1 MKQRKSER
9 QKRKRGLTQSRR
21 AIAFLFAGVLVF
33 TGLVNA
39 ASKGR
44 MFSEKAFW
52 MSVRAGTGRMTGKNE
67 SNGVLRGKDNYLF
80 EYIAVPDEKVLTA
93 NLNAMKEFRQACPE
107 LSFYMLLAPNAAN
120 ILSDKLPSLA
130 VTENQSE
137 QFERIRKE
145 LGEDFVWVDVQKT
158 LRKHKDEDIYYHT
171 DSHWTTAGAL
181 YASQELVRTMGLN
194 ESSAPELKR
203 YAVTG
208 DFSGNLSLRS
218 GYEGSYR
225 EPVYIYS
232 AADAE
237 ENTEFVIDYEG
248 EKERTAT
255 VYDSSKLEDR
265 DKYQVFFGGDFPL
278 IDIRTAA
285 DSSERLLVLK
295 DSYANCLLPFLI
307 PCYREIIAIDSQ
319 SYEGNLYQ
327 LMEEKRITSVLF
339 LYNGNTFMEERR
351 MSELLVNHET
361 E

>member
-1 MKQRKSER
+1 MKQKKSGR
-9 QKRKRGLTQSRR
+9 QKRKRGLAQSRR
-21 AIAFLFAGVLVF
+21 AIAFLFAGILVF

-39 ASKGR
+39 AAKGR
-44 MFSEKAFW
+44 IFSEKAFW
-52 MSVRAGTGRMTGKNE
+52 MSVRAGTGRMTGKVE
-67 SNGVLRGKDNYLF
+67 SNGILKGKDNYLF
-80 EYIAVPDEKVLTA
+80 EYIAVSDEKALA
-93 NLNAMKEFRQACPE
+93 GNLNAMKEFRQDYPE

-120 ILSDKLPSLA
+120 ILSDRLPSLA
-130 VTENQSE
+130 VTENQPE

-145 LGEDFVWVDVQKT
+145 LGEDFTWVDVQKA

-171 DSHWTTAGAL
+171 DSHWTTLGAL
-181 YASQELVRTMGLN
+181 YAGQELAKTMGLD
-194 ESSAPELKR
+194 ESKAPELKR

-218 GYEGSYR
+218 GYGGSYR

-232 AADAE
+232 AEDGE
-237 ENTEFVIDYEG
+237 ENTEFVIDYNG

-255 VYDSSKLEDR
+255 LYDSSKLESG
-265 DKYQVFFGGDFPL
+265 DKYEVFFGGDFPL
-278 IDIRTAA
+278 MDIRTAA

-307 PCYREIIAIDSQ
+307 PYYREIIVIDSQ

-351 MSELLVNHET
+351 MSEILVNHET